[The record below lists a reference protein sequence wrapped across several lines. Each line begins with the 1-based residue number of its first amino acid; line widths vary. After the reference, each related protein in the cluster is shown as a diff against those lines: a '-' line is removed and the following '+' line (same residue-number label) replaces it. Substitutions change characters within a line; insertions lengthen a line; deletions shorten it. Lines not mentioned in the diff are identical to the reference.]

1 MKNFC
6 QTTKKKYVL
15 VKSGE
20 IMSTSKDEFL
30 SKGQSEYKA
39 LCVCGKQQT
48 SPENPTD
55 YTEYGKQCSFLFEHM
70 HSTSK
75 FMALTRMK
83 TAFLL

>member
-1 MKNFC
+1 MN
-6 QTTKKKYVL
+6 
-15 VKSGE
+15 
-20 IMSTSKDEFL
+20 TSKDEFL

-48 SPENPTD
+48 STENPTD
-55 YTEYGKQCSFLFEHM
+55 YTKHGKQCSLLFEHM

-75 FMALTRMK
+75 FIALTHKK